1 MKLLNKK
8 YVIITRSVNNEH
20 GMVLVTTLL
29 IMVIL
34 LIMGTVSVTI
44 RNTEQ
49 RIVTNTEVFQHN
61 FYALEGTT
69 LEGVSN
75 VADIADSDITSGSVP
90 TWLSVYDPAIV
101 DIRDS
106 NEWGLSGSVTPEE
119 TGLTSGQ
126 MDITPQG
133 YTDVPA
139 SSAGFVSGN
148 RMGFAVSDEG
158 VCGGSLTD
166 PTKQERCF
174 DVFGMYDVD
183 KDSWYSGKMMLMIGY
198 KRVVYL

>member
-1 MKLLNKK
+1 MKLFNGS
-8 YVIITRSVNNEH
+8 YEACTRQVRNEK

-61 FYALEGTT
+61 FYSVEGVT

-75 VADIADSDITSGSVP
+75 IADIPDIDFTTGSLP
-90 TWLSVYDPAIV
+90 TWLRVYDPTLM
-101 DIRDS
+101 DIRD
-106 NEWGLSGSVTPEE
+106 NAEWGPSGLITPKE
-119 TGLTSGQ
+119 TALTSGV
-126 MDITPQG
+126 MDISPQG
-133 YTDVPA
+133 YTDLPA
-139 SSAGFVSGN
+139 TAIGFVSGN
-148 RMGFAVSDEG
+148 RIGSAVSDKG

-183 KDSWYSGKMMLMIGY
+183 KDSWYSGKMLMMIGY